1 MKDIAKRPTYFAQ
14 RSGHPVRLGGSQAS
28 ASDVEFKEKS
38 LYLCAAYH
46 LRKTRSVTP
55 CTRSASRL
63 TTAASMA
70 SE

>member
-1 MKDIAKRPTYFAQ
+1 MKDSV
-14 RSGHPVRLGGSQAS
+14 SGVVRLGGSQAS
-28 ASDVEFKEKS
+28 AFDVEITEK
-38 LYLCAAYH
+38 LLDLGAAYH
-46 LRKTRSVTP
+46 LRNTRSVTP